1 MLQPIFSEYLKKVEP
16 ELTAELKSVDTFKDM
31 IPQKE
36 KWIWDLDENQYI
48 YPSRYYVWGCQDLPT
63 EEIDLIDENFY
74 ETWELDQGLKS
85 YPGFSFTRVLPVS
98 DEDFT
103 KLRSDLLIYRKLLKT
118 EFY

>member
-1 MLQPIFSEYLKKVEP
+1 
-16 ELTAELKSVDTFKDM
+16 M
-31 IPQKE
+31 IPQKQ

-48 YPSRYYVWGCQDLPT
+48 YPSKYYVWGCQDLPKRDT
-63 EEIDLIDENFY
+63 KLIQENFY
-74 ETWELDQGLKS
+74 QTWELDKGLKA
-85 YPGFSFTRVLPVS
+85 YPGFSSTRVLPVS